1 MSVVT
6 YKCPN
11 CDGELKFDPESQQFA
26 CEYCLSSFTEAQVKE
41 LAPAAETERTADP
54 AGEQTDSGA
63 VYYSCPSCGAEIV
76 TDETT
81 AATYCFY
88 CHNPVVLSGRL
99 DGAYTP
105 QKLIP
110 FAFGKEEAQ
119 KRFLAWTKKK
129 WFVPKAF
136 FNADQIEKLTGV
148 YFPHWLVDCDI
159 QAHMEASAKKV
170 RVWRSGDTEYTET
183 SRYNLVR
190 TANIHFED
198 VVKTALKKADRELVE
213 SVQPYDSR
221 NLIPFTMAYLSGFQ
235 AEKRDIE
242 RADLEQEVANDIQG
256 YSASLLQGTMSGY
269 SAVVPRVRNVR
280 LLKEN
285 WDYTLLPVWTLTYRG
300 KNGKLYYYA
309 LNGQNGNV
317 FGRLPVSFGK
327 LFAVAGA
334 ISAAVLILGLLG
346 GLML

>member
-11 CDGELKFDPESQQFA
+11 CDGELKFDPESQKFA
-26 CEYCLSSFTEAQVKE
+26 CEYCMSSFTEAEVKA
-41 LAPAAETERTADP
+41 LAPAAEEERAAAPAEGQTE
-54 AGEQTDSGA
+54 SGA
-63 VYYSCPSCGAEIV
+63 VYYTCPSCGAEIV

-81 AATYCFY
+81 AATFCFY

-110 FAFGKEEAQ
+110 FAFDKEEAK

-159 QAHMEASAKKV
+159 QGHLEAKAEKV

-183 SRYNLVR
+183 SHYNLIRV
-190 TANIHFED
+190 ANIHFED

-213 SVQPYDSR
+213 SVQPYDSS
-221 NLIPFTMAYLSGFQ
+221 NLIPFNMAYLSGFQ
-235 AEKRDIE
+235 AEKRDLE
-242 RADLEQEVANDIQG
+242 RADLQQEISQEVQG
-256 YSASLLQGTMSGY
+256 YSESLLRGTMNGY
-269 SAVVPRVRNVR
+269 GSISPLVRDFR
-280 LLKEN
+280 MMHEN
-285 WDYTLLPVWTLTYRG
+285 WDYTLLPVWTLTYKG
-300 KNGKLYYYA
+300 SNGKLYYYA
-309 LNGQNGNV
+309 LNGQSGNV
-317 FGRLPVSFGK
+317 YGRLPISYGK
-327 LFAVAGA
+327 LFAAAGIITA
-334 ISAAVLILGLLG
+334 LVFLLFLLG
-346 GLML
+346 GLL

>member
-11 CDGELKFDPESQQFA
+11 CDGELTFDPQAQKFGCA
-26 CEYCLSSFTEAQVKE
+26 YCLSDFTEAEVKA
-41 LAPAAETERTADP
+41 LIPATETEKKAEP
-54 AGEQTDSGA
+54 AGEEETGA
-63 VYYSCPSCGAEIV
+63 VYYTCPSCGAEIV
-76 TDETT
+76 VDETT
-81 AATYCFY
+81 AATDCFY

-110 FAFGKEEAQ
+110 FAFDKEEA
-119 KRFLAWTKKK
+119 KRRFLAWTKKK

-136 FNADQIEKLTGV
+136 FKAEQIEKLTGV
-148 YFPHWLVDCDI
+148 YFPHWLVDCDVN
-159 QAHMEASAKKV
+159 AHMEATAEKV
-170 RVWRSGDTEYTET
+170 RVWRSGNTEYTET
-183 SRYNLVR
+183 SHYRLVR

-198 VVKTALKKADRELVE
+198 VVKTALRKADRELVE
-213 SVQPYDSR
+213 SVQPYASQ

-242 RADLEQEVANDIQG
+242 RQELQEEVTQDIHTFSAALLRDTMSDYTGVLPQEQRIR
-256 YSASLLQGTMSGY
+256 LLQ
-269 SAVVPRVRNVR
+269 
-280 LLKEN
+280 EN
-285 WDYTLLPVWTLTYRG
+285 WEYTLLPVWTLTYKG
-300 KNGKLYYYA
+300 KNGETYYYA

-327 LFAVAGA
+327 LFAVATA
-334 ISAAVLILGLLG
+334 IFAGVLFLGLLG
-346 GLML
+346 GLLL